1 MRPVRA
7 AISLDALRHNLAV
20 AKERSRGA
28 RLWAVVKANAYGHGL
43 RRVGPALAAAD
54 GLALLET
61 QDAVLL
67 RENGWAKP
75 LLMLEGFFNSEE
87 VALFARQGFTAVIHQ
102 CEQIDMLERAR
113 IERPLDIYLKLNTG
127 MNRLGLPPEAAPQV
141 VERLRASGRTGSIVL
156 MTHFAEADG
165 AGGIAAPLAA
175 FDRVTRGMDLSASTA
190 NSAALLRFPESHRDW
205 VRPGIMLYGCS
216 PFAHQSAA
224 SFGLQPVMTLKSR
237 VIALQAIAQ
246 GERIGYSGAFT
257 ADRPMRVGVV
267 ACGYADGYPRHAPA
281 GTPVL
286 VGQIRSRTLGLVSM
300 DMLFVDLTDL
310 PEAGVGSEVTLW
322 GEGLSA
328 DEVALAA
335 GTVSYE
341 LLCALSAR
349 VPVTV
354 TDHAQT
360 AFRG

>member
-7 AISLDALRHNLAV
+7 SISLGALRHNLA
-20 AKERSRGA
+20 AARQRSRNA

-43 RRVGPALAAAD
+43 RRIEPALAAAD

-61 QDAVLL
+61 DDAVLL
-67 RENGWAKP
+67 RERGWKKP
-75 LLMLEGFFNSEE
+75 LLMLEGYFNTEE
-87 VALFARQGFTAVIHQ
+87 AAVFARHGFTTVIHQ
-102 CEQIDMLERAR
+102 AEQIDMLERAPLG
-113 IERPLDIYLKLNTG
+113 RPLDIYLKLNTG
-127 MNRLGLPPEAAPQV
+127 MNRLGIRPEAALETIQ
-141 VERLRASGRTGSIVL
+141 RLGGSGKAASITL

-165 AGGIAAPLAA
+165 ARGIAAPLAA
-175 FDRVTRGMDLSASTA
+175 FDLVTRGMGLPASTA

-237 VIALQAIAQ
+237 VIALQHIMQ
-246 GERIGYSGAFT
+246 GERIGYAGAFT

-286 VGQIRSRTLGLVSM
+286 VDQKRSRTLGLVSM

-310 PEAGVGSEVTLW
+310 PEAGVGSDVTLW

-335 GTVSYE
+335 GTLSYE

-349 VPVTV
+349 VPVSV
-354 TDHAQT
+354 TDEPAMPS
-360 AFRG
+360 RG